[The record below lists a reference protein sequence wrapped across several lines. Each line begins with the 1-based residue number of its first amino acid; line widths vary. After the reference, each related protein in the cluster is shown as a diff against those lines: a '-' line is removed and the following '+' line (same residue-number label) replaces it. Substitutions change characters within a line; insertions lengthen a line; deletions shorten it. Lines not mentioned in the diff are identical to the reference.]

1 MQIARYFDVI
11 YNGLSIALLLALAIA
26 LIRGLLLARR
36 DSAADTAHGRGVAL
50 VAFGTAL
57 ALSGGLVADGFLKS
71 SPWFQQV
78 RFGFYFVGFGLLVVG
93 TMMVIRAAAS
103 GRSRRWRTLPFA
115 LLGLF
120 VASLAVSVPLV
131 TIRSTFVLNQYQ
143 EQVQVPVYWLPM
155 LVPTAAGAIAL
166 FVVAV
171 GAARR
176 SRARAV
182 CVGVFEALIF
192 IGLLRESELLPD
204 LGDPLVNL
212 LVSFVPF
219 VIGGIVLAVGAGIR
233 SKA

>member
-1 MQIARYFDVI
+1 MQIARYFDAI

-26 LIRGLLLARR
+26 VIRGLLLARS
-36 DSAADTAHGRGVAL
+36 DSPSDRSHGRGAAL

-78 RFGFYFVGFGLLVVG
+78 RFGFYFLGFALLVVG
-93 TMMVIRAAAS
+93 TMMVIRGATL
-103 GRSRRWRTLPFA
+103 GRGPRWRALPFA

-131 TIRSTFVLNQYQ
+131 TIPSTFVLNKFQ
-143 EQVQVPVYWLPM
+143 EQVQLPIYWLPM
-155 LVPTAAGAIAL
+155 LVSTAAGAVVL
-166 FVVAV
+166 FVVAAS
-171 GAARR
+171 AARR
-176 SRARAV
+176 SRARAI
-182 CVGVFEALIF
+182 CVGVFEGLIF
-192 IGLLRESELLPD
+192 LGLLRESELLPD

-219 VIGGIVLAVGAGIR
+219 VVGGIVLAVGAGISSR
-233 SKA
+233 A